1 MAVNIP
7 HVLILLVVITAL
19 LVGYY
24 LKMNVQEGESKSFK
38 LFKLVLMILI
48 GLGIIGLFAM
58 SQSDEFKAFWVIL
71 ITILLNVFTVIH
83 STTKCDYPKLYI
95 IQLSLYSAL
104 LVAITASILWY
115 THFHDLLGL
124 FVTDLDSSLD
134 EGGDDNFDSD
144 ELSMGQIY
152 EESTEDCPD
161 RDDEDYDTHIQLIRD
176 NNPRLYNDCLEAE
189 VRQDLE
195 NEL

>member
-19 LVGYY
+19 LAGYY

-83 STTKCDYPKLYI
+83 STKKCDYPKLYI

-104 LVAITASILWY
+104 LVAVTASILWY
-115 THFHDLLGL
+115 THFHDLMGL

-189 VRQDLE
+189 VRQDLD

>member
-115 THFHDLLGL
+115 THFHDLMGL

-134 EGGDDNFDSD
+134 EGSDDNFDSD

-189 VRQDLE
+189 VRQDLD

>member
-1 MAVNIP
+1 MY
-7 HVLILLVVITAL
+7 LL
-19 LVGYY
+19 
-24 LKMNVQEGESKSFK
+24 
-38 LFKLVLMILI
+38 
-48 GLGIIGLFAM
+48 
-58 SQSDEFKAFWVIL
+58 
-71 ITILLNVFTVIH
+71 VIH

-104 LVAITASILWY
+104 LVAVTASILWY
-115 THFHDLLGL
+115 THFHDLMGL

-134 EGGDDNFDSD
+134 EGSDDNFDSD

-189 VRQDLE
+189 VRQDLD